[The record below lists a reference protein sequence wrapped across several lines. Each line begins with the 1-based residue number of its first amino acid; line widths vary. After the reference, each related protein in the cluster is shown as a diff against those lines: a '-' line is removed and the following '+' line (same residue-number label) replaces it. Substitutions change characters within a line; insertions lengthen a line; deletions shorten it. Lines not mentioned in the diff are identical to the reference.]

1 MNKKSFIGY
10 IIGCIIFLIILF
22 LIMFIIFIPKL
33 MNKDYWFIIPIMIFT
48 ILIIFIVYLSIQML
62 INFNKQ
68 YIIYE
73 EYILIINKDNIKK
86 IKKENIKNLI
96 IIIKYKDD
104 IYKICFE
111 HENKKYKIYKE
122 FPCYIKNKENI
133 NQFIDGLNFKTKKNR
148 LLGFIEFVTYIAE
161 IFN

>member
-33 MNKDYWFIIPIMIFT
+33 MNKDYWFIIPIMIFI

-86 IKKENIKNLI
+86 IKKENIKNL

>member
-22 LIMFIIFIPKL
+22 LIMFIIFIPEL

-86 IKKENIKNLI
+86 IKKENIKNL